1 MKRPLILALLAFV
14 LLQVPIVSFGDTAAG
29 GQPPALQAKGLRAV
43 ARDLDASIPALMK
56 EAWIPGLQ
64 IALVREGKVVW
75 RKSYGVM
82 NAKTGA
88 LVTDDTLFEAASL
101 TKPFFAYAVM
111 KMADEGIIDLDR
123 PLHTFFTRQE
133 IERELGHALDAPG
146 FRRDWFEKATGRHVL
161 SHSGGFPHGERGD
174 VYPLF
179 FEPGTKWKY
188 SADGYYWLQLAAEK
202 LLGRKLDA
210 IMQRY
215 VLGPLGMKRSGM
227 VWRPEFEAVMANG
240 HSAFNAPQA
249 FRKREEAHAA
259 ASLYTTAGEYA
270 RFVCAVLNGEGLRR
284 ATAKEMLSSFID
296 MTADKS
302 LGWSLGFGLQTD
314 PNGAA
319 LWQWGD
325 YGIFRNYVIAYPG
338 KRTGVV
344 YLTNSFNGLSVCADI
359 VLRSVGGQALGN
371 AHLNYRRYDSPFHR
385 LLREAKEGGPDGIRA
400 LLPRLKRDDP
410 DALPRETVGGI
421 AGILAEEGLL
431 AEAVAIHEF
440 IFEGNPA
447 SGRAAYD
454 LARAY
459 LLQGD
464 LEKARASY
472 GRALQAREEKADLKA
487 IQWDLDYLR
496 AAEQPLSL
504 GEADMNKLAGEY
516 EARRIT
522 VKEGRLFYFRE
533 GGSAP
538 EPRPLLAL
546 SKDTFFIEGTVWFKF
561 RVEFDGEG
569 RPVKLVGLYDDGRR
583 DETTRTR

>member
-1 MKRPLILALLAFV
+1 MILAHLPLILP
-14 LLQVPIVSFGDTAAG
+14 QVPPASFGDAAAG
-29 GQPPALQAKGLRAV
+29 GQPPALQAKGTRAV
-43 ARDLDASIPALMK
+43 ASDLDASIPALMK

-64 IALVREGKVVW
+64 IALVRDGKVVW
-75 RKSYGVM
+75 QKSYGVK

-123 PLHTFFTRQE
+123 PLHTFFSRQE

-240 HSAFNAPQA
+240 HSAVSTPLA
-249 FRKREEAHAA
+249 FRKRAEAHAA

-270 RFVCAVLNGEGLRR
+270 RFVCAVLNGEGLKR
-284 ATAKEMLSSFID
+284 ATAKEMLSSFVD

-302 LGWSLGFGLQTD
+302 LGWSLGFGLQSD

-319 LWQWGD
+319 FWQWGD

-338 KRTGVV
+338 RRTGVV

-371 AHLNYRRYDSPFHR
+371 AHLNYRRYDSPFHA

-400 LLPRLKRDDP
+400 LLPRLKRDHP

-421 AGILAEEGLL
+421 AGILAEEGLH
-431 AEAVAIHEF
+431 AEAVAIHEH
-440 IFEGNPA
+440 ISEGNPA

-454 LARAY
+454 LARAC

-496 AAEQPLSL
+496 AAEQPQSL
-504 GEADMNKLAGEY
+504 GEADMSKLAGEY

-522 VKEGRLFYFRE
+522 VQDGRLFYFRE

-546 SKDTFFIEGTVWFKF
+546 SKDTFFIKGTVWFKF
-561 RVEFDGEG
+561 QVEFDGEG
-569 RPVKLVGLYDDGRR
+569 RPVKLVGFYDDGRR
-583 DETTRTR
+583 DETKRTR